1 MRVRATGSPV
11 LALGVVALLSGGCDA
26 RGRSR
31 RRRRLGTEANE
42 IREAVVAG
50 QIAEMGAMQA
60 MGRFVAGISD
70 APIATAGEVLRGR
83 DIKRY
88 RLLRVNGKKGRPDDE
103 HAK

>member
-1 MRVRATGSPV
+1 
-11 LALGVVALLSGGCDA
+11 
-26 RGRSR
+26 
-31 RRRRLGTEANE
+31 
-42 IREAVVAG
+42 
-50 QIAEMGAMQA
+50 MGAMQA